1 VRSFA
6 SNVSIPGRWCLA
18 AASCVV
24 VASIVPWWCAWALAA
39 TVLVVAYRRAPA
51 GAVALASLVVM
62 GSLAGTAA
70 DRRTSSVAAESL
82 PEGRFD
88 VTVAIRRDPVS
99 QRGGLAIGVPSSLD
113 DAPWSGPPVG
123 IGPLPDAIVA
133 GDTVVVTGR
142 IRPGVRRLGPDLVA
156 GIVDV
161 VEVHHTEHTR
171 NPFVGGGNAVRQR
184 VLSTFASRDSPD
196 AAAGIDDAGAAL
208 MSGLLVGDTSR
219 LPAAAM
225 EDLRRAGLAHYVA
238 VSGSNVALFL
248 GAWWIIGL
256 PLAIHP
262 RVRAVFG
269 LAGLVVFVVAT
280 RWEPSVVRASV
291 MAGSLLIGGL
301 IGLPID
307 PWMALGL
314 AVTVLVLASAN
325 LATSVGFLLSV
336 LATGGVLV
344 GVYLVRHRRP
354 SWLWTPLGA
363 TVGAQIA
370 VAPLILA
377 VFGSIPLVA
386 PISNLLAAPLV
397 TVATVVGI
405 TAVVVPVSPIVTVAV
420 VCADA
425 VLALAAV
432 SADGPQLG
440 VVGALGT
447 LGLGVMATHRT
458 TRPLGLAAVG
468 IVVVVAAT
476 GAPTWPSVPT
486 AIVLDVGQGD
496 AIVLQ
501 DPSGAAVL
509 IDGGRDPRVLDRA
522 LRRNGVR
529 VLDLVVVTH
538 ADSDHVGGLV
548 ELIRHGE
555 VRAVWIPDHI
565 DATDLM
571 GDAVAAAEA
580 RSIPVTRVGR
590 GTTARLGAYEL
601 TVVSP
606 HRRFKAE
613 NDGSVA
619 LLATAGK
626 VFLAPGDIGEVAQRE
641 LPDLR
646 PDVMVVPHHGSATTD
661 TAWLAR
667 TVGPIAVLSYG
678 VNSFGHPAPEV
689 VDVLDGLGVTVLHTH
704 RDGDIAIPLG

>member
-1 VRSFA
+1 MVA
-6 SNVSIPGRWCLA
+6 GAVLA
-18 AASCVV
+18 AV
-24 VASIVPWWCAWALAA
+24 
-39 TVLVVAYRRAPA
+39 YRRAPA
-51 GAVALASLVVM
+51 GAVVLAALVVL
-62 GSLAGTAA
+62 GSLAGVAA
-70 DRRTSSVAAESL
+70 DRRVSSVAAEAL
-82 PEGRFD
+82 PDGRFD
-88 VTVAIRRDPVS
+88 IAVSIRRDPAP
-99 QRGGLAIGVPSSLD
+99 QRGGLATGVPARLD
-113 DAPWSGPPVG
+113 GAPWSGPPVG
-123 IGPLPDAIVA
+123 IGPLPDVIVA

-161 VEVHHTEHTR
+161 IEVHHIEHTI
-171 NPFVGGGNAVRQR
+171 NPLIGGGNAVRRQ
-184 VLSTFASRDSPD
+184 VLSTFAPRDPPD
-196 AAAGIDDAGAAL
+196 APPGIDDAGSAL
-208 MSGLLVGDTSR
+208 MAGLLVGDTSR
-219 LPAAAM
+219 LPAPAM

-248 GAWWIIGL
+248 GAWWIVGL

-269 LAGLVVFVVAT
+269 LVGLVVFVVAT

-301 IGLPID
+301 VGLPID

-344 GVYLVRHRRP
+344 GVHLVRSRKP
-354 SWLWTPLGA
+354 SWFWTPLGA

-386 PISNLLAAPLV
+386 PLSNLVAAPLV

-405 TAVVVPVSPIVTVAV
+405 TAVVVPVPPIIDVAV
-420 VCADA
+420 VCAKG
-425 VLALAAV
+425 VLSLAAV

-440 VVGALGT
+440 VIGALGAV
-447 LGLGVMATHRT
+447 GIGVMATLRT
-458 TRPLGLAAVG
+458 TRPLGVVAVG
-468 IVVVVAAT
+468 IAVVVAAT
-476 GAPTWPSVPT
+476 GAPAWPAVPT
-486 AIVLDVGQGD
+486 AVVLDVGQGD

-548 ELIRHGE
+548 DLIRHGD
-555 VRAVWIPDHI
+555 VRAVWIPDFV
-565 DATDLM
+565 DVTGLM
-571 GDAVAAAEA
+571 GEAVAAAEA
-580 RSIPVTRVGR
+580 RSIPVTRVSR
-590 GTTARLGAYEL
+590 GTAATLGAYEL

-613 NDGSVA
+613 NDGSVV
-619 LLATAGK
+619 LLAAAGK
-626 VFLAPGDIGEVAQRE
+626 VFLAPGDVGEVAQRE
-641 LPDLR
+641 LPDMR

-661 TAWLAR
+661 TAWLER
-667 TVGPIAVLSYG
+667 TVGPVAVLSYG
-678 VNSFGHPAPEV
+678 TNSFGHPASEV
-689 VDVLDGLGVTVLHTH
+689 VDVLDDLDVMVLHTY
-704 RDGDIAIPLG
+704 REGDIAIPLG